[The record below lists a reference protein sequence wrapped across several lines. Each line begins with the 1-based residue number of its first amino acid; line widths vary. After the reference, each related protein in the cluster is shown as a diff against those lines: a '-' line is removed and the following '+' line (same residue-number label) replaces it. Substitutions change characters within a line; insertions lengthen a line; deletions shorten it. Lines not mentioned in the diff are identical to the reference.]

1 MSQREF
7 ESTLHTDM
15 ADRMT
20 YGGYLHLEK
29 VLTAQQPLSSPAH
42 HDEMLFIIQHQ
53 TTELWLKLM
62 IHELRAAIAAVQA
75 GDLEPSFKILA
86 RVKHILTQLLNQWSV
101 LATLTPTEYAQF
113 RGVLGNASGFQSF
126 QYRLVEFLLGNKD
139 RRMLKVHEHDKV
151 AHDIL
156 AEALESP
163 SIYDAFLAYMKGQ
176 GLPVPGDAISRDFGE
191 PREMDERV
199 IAVLKT
205 VYENPHDHWA
215 SYEMAEKLVD
225 VDDQF
230 GQWRYRH
237 LRTVHRIIGM
247 KRGTGGS
254 SGVPFLRQMID
265 HQFFPELW
273 EVRTRIEELP
283 APSQQS

>member
-1 MSQREF
+1 MSQRDLEP
-7 ESTLHTDM
+7 TLHTDL

-20 YGGYLHLEK
+20 YGGYLQLDK
-29 VLTAQQPLSSPAH
+29 ILSAQSPLSSPAH

-53 TTELWLKLM
+53 TSELWLKLM
-62 IHELRAAIAAVQA
+62 VHELRAAIEAVRRD
-75 GDLEPSFKILA
+75 DLEPCFKILA
-86 RVKHILTQLLNQWSV
+86 RVKHILAQLLNQWSV

-113 RGVLGNASGFQSF
+113 RSVLGNASGFQSY

-139 RRMLKVHEHDKV
+139 RRMLEVHRHD
-151 AHDIL
+151 ADAYPIL
-156 AEALESP
+156 KEALEGP
-163 SIYDAFLAYMKGQ
+163 SIYDAFLAFMLRA
-176 GLPVPGDAISRDFGE
+176 GLPVPREAVERDLTL
-191 PREMDERV
+191 PREMDEGV
-199 IAVLKT
+199 IAVFKT
-205 VYENPHDHWA
+205 VYEDPHQHWQA
-215 SYEMAEKLVD
+215 YEMAEKLVD

-273 EVRTRIEELP
+273 EVRTRIDELP
-283 APSQQS
+283 SSMK

>member
-1 MSQREF
+1 MSNREF
-7 ESTLHTDM
+7 ESTLHTDL

-29 VLTAQQPLSSPAH
+29 ILTAQQPLSDPPH

-62 IHELRAAIAAVQA
+62 VHELRAAIDAVERD
-75 GDLEPSFKILA
+75 DLEPCFKVLA
-86 RVKHILTQLLNQWSV
+86 RVKHVLQQMLNQWSV

-113 RGVLGNASGFQSF
+113 RGVLGGASGFQSF

-139 RRMLKVHEHDKV
+139 RRMLEVHKHD
-151 AHDIL
+151 AHAHATL
-156 AEALESP
+156 LEALERP
-163 SIYDAFLAYMKGQ
+163 SIYDAFLAFMRRA
-176 GLPVPGDAISRDFGE
+176 GLPVPIESVERDLTR
-191 PREMDERV
+191 PREVDEGV

-205 VYENPHDHWA
+205 VYERPREHWQA
-215 SYEMAEKLVD
+215 YEMAEKLVD

-283 APSQQS
+283 ARGGES

>member
-7 ESTLHTDM
+7 ESTLHTDL

-29 VLTAQQPLSSPAH
+29 ILTAQQPLSDPPH
-42 HDEMLFIIQHQ
+42 HDEMLFVIQHQ

-86 RVKHILTQLLNQWSV
+86 RVKHILAQLLNQWSV

-139 RRMLKVHEHDKV
+139 RRMLKVHEHDRANHSV
-151 AHDIL
+151 L
-156 AEALESP
+156 AEALEAP
-163 SIYDAFLAYMKGQ
+163 SIYDAFLAYMHGQ
-176 GLPVPGDAISRDFGE
+176 GLPIPEDVVNRDYAE

-205 VYENPHDHWA
+205 VYENPNEHWA

-283 APSQQS
+283 PSR

>member
-7 ESTLHTDM
+7 ESTLHTDL

-20 YGGYLHLEK
+20 YGDYLHLEK
-29 VLTAQQPLSSPAH
+29 VLNAQEPLSQPAH
-42 HDEMLFIIQHQ
+42 HDEMLFIIQLQ

-62 IHELRAAIAAVQA
+62 VHELRAAIEAVQRD
-75 GDLEPSFKILA
+75 DLEPCFKVLA
-86 RVKHILTQLLNQWSV
+86 RVKHILQQLLNQWSV

-113 RGVLGNASGFQSF
+113 RGVLGNDSGFQRF

-139 RRMLKVHEHDKV
+139 RRMLGVHSHDTEAHKVLK
-151 AHDIL
+151 
-156 AEALESP
+156 EALEGP
-163 SIYDAFLAYMKGQ
+163 SIYDVFLAFMHRT
-176 GLPVPGDAISRDFGE
+176 GLPVPQAAVERDFSE
-191 PREMDERV
+191 PREMDDGV
-199 IAVLKT
+199 IAVFKT
-205 VYENPHDHWA
+205 VYENPNEHWQA
-215 SYEMAEKLVD
+215 YEMAEKLVD

-254 SGVPFLRQMID
+254 SGVPFLRAMID

-273 EVRTRIEELP
+273 EVRTRIDELESP
-283 APSQQS
+283 AS

>member
-1 MSQREF
+1 MTREF
-7 ESTLHTDM
+7 ESTLHTDL

-29 VLTAQQPLSSPAH
+29 ILTAQQPLSKPAH

-75 GDLEPSFKILA
+75 GELEPSFKILA
-86 RVKHILTQLLNQWSV
+86 RIKHILTQLLNQWSV

-163 SIYDAFLAYMKGQ
+163 SIYDVFLAYMKGQ
-176 GLPVPGDAISRDFGE
+176 GLPVPDAVVNRDYAE
-191 PREMDERV
+191 PREMDEGV

-205 VYENPHDHWA
+205 VYESPHDHWA
-215 SYEMAEKLVD
+215 AYEMAEKLMD

-283 APSQQS
+283 APS

>member
-7 ESTLHTDM
+7 ESTLHTDL

-29 VLTAQQPLSSPAH
+29 ILTAQQPLSDPAH

-86 RVKHILTQLLNQWSV
+86 RVKHILQQLLNQWSV

-139 RRMLKVHEHDKV
+139 RRMLEVHKHDAQAYGVLK
-151 AHDIL
+151 
-156 AEALESP
+156 EALEQP
-163 SIYDAFLAYMKGQ
+163 SIYDAFLTYMKVQ
-176 GLPVPGDAISRDFGE
+176 GLPVPDAAVNRDYAE
-191 PREMDERV
+191 RREMDEGV

-215 SYEMAEKLVD
+215 AYEMAEKLVD

-273 EVRTRIEELP
+273 EVRTRIDELP
-283 APSQQS
+283 NSMK

>member
-1 MSQREF
+1 MPSSPRDF
-7 ESTLHTDM
+7 EPTLHTDL
-15 ADRMT
+15 ADRLT

-29 VLTAQQPLSSPAH
+29 ILSAQQPLSEPAH

-62 IHELRAAIAAVQA
+62 IHELRAAIDAVQH
-75 GDLEPSFKILA
+75 DNLEPCFKILA
-86 RVKHILTQLLNQWSV
+86 RVKHILHQLLNQWSV

-139 RRMLKVHEHDKV
+139 RRMLEVHKHD
-151 AHDIL
+151 AQAYGIL
-156 AEALESP
+156 KEALEKP
-163 SIYDAFLAYMKGQ
+163 SIYDAYLAFMQ
-176 GLPVPGDAISRDFGE
+176 RTGLPVPQGAVDRDFTQ
-191 PREMDERV
+191 PREMDEGV
-199 IAVLKT
+199 IAVFKT
-205 VYENPHDHWA
+205 VYENPHQHWQA
-215 SYEMAEKLVD
+215 YEMAEKLVD

-283 APSQQS
+283 ATSR